1 MSTSIDTL
9 IANARAY
16 ADAAVSEG
24 KATIEKIAQLSDLI
38 NSLRFVESLPLA
50 SYSQIIE
57 KAQTLASYVI
67 YSQPQK
73 PPGLGNF
80 GNIPQLP
87 DIDKIDIKDLQNLV
101 AEIIRE
107 IERVPDVLAQA
118 VALFSI
124 VQNNLLN
131 ELTNAGNSA
140 AEAALWQR
148 SRDRIMDAA
157 EVELDQL
164 EEEFAKYGSYLP
176 QGAYFTARERIIAK
190 ANYALVDADR
200 DVLVKYADNYQS
212 ARQHAFAQLVNLIQ
226 AGFGIAGEK
235 ARMIAS
241 AAEAAVQT
249 ARAQIDNYRLML
261 DAYGYAFDKILREQA
276 ILAEIYRGDV
286 SSYAAKM
293 DAYGRAFAVL
303 QAASADQLMADKTYL
318 SSFIE
323 NSRAKLD
330 AMRVEVEV
338 RIGEMREIGNIL
350 ANKVAG
356 ALTSLNTLAAQIE
369 ELIEEK

>member
-1 MSTSIDTL
+1 MADIDTL

-16 ADAAVSEG
+16 ADAAVLEG
-24 KATIEKIAQLSDLI
+24 KAAIEKIAQLSDLI
-38 NSLRFVESLPLA
+38 NSLNFVESLPLA

-57 KAQTLASYVI
+57 KAQTLVSHVI
-67 YSQPQK
+67 SSQPQK
-73 PPGLGNF
+73 PSGLGNF

-87 DIDKIDIKDLQNLV
+87 AIDKIDIEDLQNLI

-107 IERVPDVLAQA
+107 IETVPDVLAQA

-303 QAASADQLMADKTYL
+303 QAASADQLMADKAYL

-338 RIGEMREIGNIL
+338 RMGEMREIGNIL

-369 ELIEEK
+369 ELTKEQ